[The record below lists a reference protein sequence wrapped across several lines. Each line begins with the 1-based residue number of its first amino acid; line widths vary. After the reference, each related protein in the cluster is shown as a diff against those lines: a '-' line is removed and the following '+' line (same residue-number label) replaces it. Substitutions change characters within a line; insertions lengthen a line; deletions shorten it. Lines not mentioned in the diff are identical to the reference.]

1 MNIYKVSPIYNLGRN
16 AYRYTIVVAKNEDS
30 AKLIHPSGCNF
41 FNGSPWY
48 KVSMLI
54 DDWVNPYYLEAELLG
69 TTDKFSEGTILC
81 SVFGEEG
88 R

>member
-1 MNIYKVSPIYNLGRN
+1 MNIYNVFPSYYLGRN
-16 AYRYTIVVAKNEDS
+16 AYRYTIVVAKDEDS
-30 AKLIHPSGCNF
+30 AKLIHPSGNNF
-41 FNGSPWY
+41 FEGSLWY

-81 SVFGEEG
+81 SVFGEKG